1 MSCSEEQ
8 GNAMQTY
15 CQGWNGDRILTLYV
29 ALFTPQYATV
39 ELTCMCG
46 FFCMCFFNELQNQK

>member
-1 MSCSEEQ
+1 
-8 GNAMQTY
+8 MQTY
-15 CQGWNGDRILTLYV
+15 CQGWNGDRILTLCV